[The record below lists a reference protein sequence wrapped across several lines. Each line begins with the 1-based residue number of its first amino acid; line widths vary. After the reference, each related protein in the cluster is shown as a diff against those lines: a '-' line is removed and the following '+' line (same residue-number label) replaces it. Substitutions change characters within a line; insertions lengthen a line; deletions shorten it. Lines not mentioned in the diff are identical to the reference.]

1 MGGIGILPISPTA
14 RQNLMMKRTPRSTAE
29 FGRNE
34 KVPLPDQSMLPESD
48 GVLNG
53 EMVPASG
60 NDPALVPEVP
70 PSTTG
75 KIPVSTLYDG
85 NP

>member
-1 MGGIGILPISPTA
+1 
-14 RQNLMMKRTPRSTAE
+14 MMKRTPRSTAE
-29 FGRNE
+29 FGHPDQ
-34 KVPLPDQSMLPESD
+34 VPLPDQSMLPESD
-48 GVLNG
+48 GALDG
-53 EMVPASG
+53 DRVPASG

-70 PSTTG
+70 PSTKE